1 MWWVVIFAAHIKAL
15 EKMFTGIIEGMGR
28 VLAIRPMGSGLE
40 FELSC
45 GFVGQL
51 RVEESLAH
59 NGCCLTVAGLDL
71 AAETYTVVAVEE
83 TLRKTNLGTWRV
95 GTLVN
100 LERSMPASGRFDGHI
115 VQGHVDATATLS
127 KIEDRNGSWL
137 LTYTLGQLLDGAC
150 NGAQLLVEKGSICI
164 NGTSLTCF
172 GITDTSFQVTIIP
185 YSWEQT
191 NIHSLAEGDTV
202 NIEFDIV
209 AKYLWKWQGP
219 KA

>member
-1 MWWVVIFAAHIKAL
+1 MLA
-15 EKMFTGIIEGMGR
+15 EKDMFTGIIEGTGQ
-28 VLAIRPMGSGLE
+28 VLAIRPLGSGLE

-45 GFVGQL
+45 AFAGQL

-59 NGCCLTVAGLDL
+59 NGCCLTVAGLDT
-71 AAETYTVVAVEE
+71 AAKSYTVVAVEE

-100 LERSMPASGRFDGHI
+100 LERSMPAAGRFDGHI

-127 KIEDRNGSWL
+127 TIDDRNGSWL
-137 LTYTLGQLLDGAC
+137 LTYTLGPLLDDAAG
-150 NGAQLLVEKGSICI
+150 NGAHLLVEKGSICI

-185 YSWEQT
+185 YTWEQT
-191 NIHSLAEGDTV
+191 NMHSLEEGDTV

-219 KA
+219 KS